1 MEKVQEDM
9 VYDNSADLMP
19 RSFKS
24 AKKALDVNWG
34 PLSEIIL
41 FGSPNRLKRFS
52 PVEVVLYLPK

>member
-1 MEKVQEDM
+1 MNGNERERTGMHGKGVTWM
-9 VYDNSADLMP
+9 VHD

-41 FGSPNRLKRFS
+41 SSSPNHL
-52 PVEVVLYLPK
+52 